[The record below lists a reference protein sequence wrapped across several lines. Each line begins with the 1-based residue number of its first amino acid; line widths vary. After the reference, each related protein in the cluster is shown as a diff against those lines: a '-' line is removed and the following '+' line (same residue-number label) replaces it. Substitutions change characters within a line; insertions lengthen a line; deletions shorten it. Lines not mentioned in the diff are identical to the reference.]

1 MAKKIID
8 LTKFSLF
15 AAKPVVKQAPE
26 TRQTESVLEE
36 AVKEIHQEEPP
47 KTAKPAPTSKPAAE
61 EPRVAMGRPSTR
73 DRANTVRLSIDLPK
87 PLAKQAKRRIIDLE
101 MTMIEYVT
109 QLIEKDLEE

>member
-1 MAKKIID
+1 MAKSKVD
-8 LTKFSLF
+8 MSKLALG

-47 KTAKPAPTSKPAAE
+47 KTAKPSPTSKPAAE

-87 PLAKQAKRRIIDLE
+87 PLAKQAKRKLIDLE

-109 QLIEKDLEE
+109 RLIEKDLEG